1 MAALHSRGA
10 GAGHLLCLPNLPGKR
25 RLFVV
30 PAAALLV
37 ISSGPL
43 SLGLH
48 VLRLAPVG
56 LLAVIATSLLLGF
69 GTVAALTRDVWHRH
83 GS

>member
-1 MAALHSRGA
+1 
-10 GAGHLLCLPNLPGKR
+10 
-25 RLFVV
+25 
-30 PAAALLV
+30 
-37 ISSGPL
+37 
-43 SLGLH
+43 
-48 VLRLAPVG
+48 LAPVG